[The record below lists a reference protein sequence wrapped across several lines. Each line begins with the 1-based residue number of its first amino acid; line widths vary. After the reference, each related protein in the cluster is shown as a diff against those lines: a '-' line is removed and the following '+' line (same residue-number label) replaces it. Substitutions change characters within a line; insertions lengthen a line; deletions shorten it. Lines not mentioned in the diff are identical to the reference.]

1 MSVWE
6 AILLG
11 VVQGITEFLP
21 ISSSGHLILVPWLLG
36 WGEPGLMFSVGV
48 HLGTLAAVIIYFRRD
63 LFSMALALPKGVASG
78 QPLRDPT
85 SRLALIIVVGSIP
98 AAIVGLTAGTALED
112 FFHAGGGGNLA
123 IALVAVMLIVVA
135 LALGW
140 AERVANHRRPIDDI
154 TMKDGVLIGLAQ
166 ALALFPGVSRSGG
179 TITAGLFLG
188 FRREAAARF
197 SFLLGVPAVLGAG
210 LFEVRNLIDNGLAG
224 GELPVFAA
232 GILTSAIVGY
242 LSIAFLLRFL
252 VRHSTLIFIVYRI
265 AFGLLVLSL
274 LALGFR

>member
-1 MSVWE
+1 
-6 AILLG
+6 L
-11 VVQGITEFLP
+11 F
-21 ISSSGHLILVPWLLG
+21 G

-63 LFSMALALPKGVASG
+63 LFSMALALPKGIASG

-154 TMKDGVLIGLAQ
+154 RMKDGVLIGLAQ

>member
-21 ISSSGHLILVPWLLG
+21 ISSSAHLILVPWLFG
-36 WGEPGLMFSVGV
+36 WDEPGLMFSVGV
-48 HLGTLAAVIIYFRRD
+48 HLGTLAAVIIYFWND
-63 LFSMALALPKGVASG
+63 LFAMALALPKGIASG
-78 QPLRDPT
+78 NPLRDPM
-85 SRLALIIVVGSIP
+85 SRLAVIIVVGSIP
-98 AAIVGLTAGTALED
+98 AAIVGLTAGDVLDE
-112 FFHAGGGGNLA
+112 FFHEGGGGDLA
-123 IALVAVMLIVVA
+123 IVLVAIMLIVVG
-135 LALGW
+135 LVLGW
-140 AERVANHRRPIDDI
+140 AERVAKHRRTIDDI
-154 TMKDGVLIGLAQ
+154 TMKDGALIGLAQ

-179 TITAGLFLG
+179 TITTGLFLG

-210 LFEVRNLIDNGLAG
+210 LFELRNLLDNGLVD

-252 VRHSTLIFIVYRI
+252 VRHSTLVFIAYRI
-265 AFGLLVLSL
+265 GFGLLVLSL
-274 LALGFR
+274 VALGFR

>member
-11 VVQGITEFLP
+11 LVQGITEFLP
-21 ISSSGHLILVPWLLG
+21 ISSSGHLILVPWLFG
-36 WGEPGLMFSVGV
+36 WDEPGLMFSVGV
-48 HLGTLAAVIIYFRRD
+48 HLGTLAAVIIFFWRD
-63 LFSMALALPKGVASG
+63 LVSMTLALPRGVVSG
-78 QPLRDPT
+78 QPLRDPM

-98 AAIVGLTAGTALED
+98 AAIVGLTAGDALDE
-112 FFHAGGGGNLA
+112 FFHAGGGENLA
-123 IALVAVMLIVVA
+123 IALVALMLIVVG

-140 AERVANHRRPIDDI
+140 AERVATHRRPIDDI
-154 TMKDGVLIGLAQ
+154 TMKDGVLIGLGQ

-210 LFEVRNLIDNGLAG
+210 LFELRTLLDNGLSD

-252 VRHSTLIFIVYRI
+252 VRHSTLVFIAYRI
-265 AFGLLVLSL
+265 GLGLLVLSL
-274 LALGFR
+274 VALGF